1 MQFYFLVAA
10 SSKELCLSGN
20 IYNNNLTLT
29 GLNGTLQSPMEGFSY
44 PPDLKC
50 DWFITVPEGN
60 VVRLHFDSF
69 DLGWSSGCSGDYLE
83 VIDGN
88 NSNSKSM
95 GRFCGFGLY
104 VHPESI
110 RSSGRYMLVRFRSDW
125 ASGGY
130 DDGFKAT
137 FTAED
142 ESSKLNEF
150 FFLICNARCMLQQKT
165 SIHISWMPGR

>member
-1 MQFYFLVAA
+1 MGVKGLKTWNHIIIIIHFVIAA
-10 SSKELCLSGN
+10 SSRELCLLGN

-29 GLNGTLQSPMEGFSY
+29 GLNGTLQSPKEGFSY
-44 PPDLKC
+44 PPNLNC
-50 DWFITVPEGN
+50 NWFITVPEGN
-60 VVRLHFDSF
+60 IVKLRFDSF
-69 DLGWSSGCSGDYLE
+69 ELERSSVCSGDYLE

-104 VHPESI
+104 AHPESI

-125 ASGGY
+125 ISRGY
-130 DDGFKAT
+130 DDGFRVT

-142 ESSKLNEF
+142 ESSKLELLN
-150 FFLICNARCMLQQKT
+150 
-165 SIHISWMPGR
+165 

>member
-1 MQFYFLVAA
+1 MQVYFLVAA

-69 DLGWSSGCSGDYLE
+69 DLGWSSG
-83 VIDGN
+83 
-88 NSNSKSM
+88 
-95 GRFCGFGLY
+95 
-104 VHPESI
+104 
-110 RSSGRYMLVRFRSDW
+110 
-125 ASGGY
+125 
-130 DDGFKAT
+130 
-137 FTAED
+137 
-142 ESSKLNEF
+142 
-150 FFLICNARCMLQQKT
+150 
-165 SIHISWMPGR
+165 

>member
-1 MQFYFLVAA
+1 M
-10 SSKELCLSGN
+10 
-20 IYNNNLTLT
+20 
-29 GLNGTLQSPMEGFSY
+29 
-44 PPDLKC
+44 
-50 DWFITVPEGN
+50 
-60 VVRLHFDSF
+60 
-69 DLGWSSGCSGDYLE
+69 E

-88 NSNSKSM
+88 NSNSKSI

-142 ESSKLNEF
+142 ESSKLKNEF
-150 FFLICNARCMLQQKT
+150 FFLIRNVRCMLQQKT
-165 SIHISWMPGR
+165 SIHISWMPGP